1 MTKMIKIGTRESELA
16 MWQAQRVRAL
26 LAELGFTT
34 QIIPIGSAGDVELE
48 KPLYEMGITGIFTK
62 TLDIALLREEIDI
75 AVHSLKDVPT
85 ALPDGIVQAA
95 VLERAD
101 PRDVFVY
108 KDTADV
114 MTPYDGLIAT
124 GSLRRKAQW
133 LNRYKKHEVVN
144 LRGNVNTRLE
154 KLEANDWHG
163 AIFAA
168 AGLQRLDK
176 LPDSHTMLDWMV
188 PAPAQGGIMI
198 AAREL
203 DIFVRDACTQ
213 INHEETE
220 LCTRIER
227 AFLRELEG
235 GCTAPIGALATIK
248 SGLIKNGD
256 IEFTGVLLSRD
267 GQTRLEVTKSQKIDD
282 PVEFGKMC
290 AQELIAQGAK
300 DIMAAD
306 ETETEKANRLKAE
319 AARARSKKVE
329 LKTVPKKQAEKQP
342 EKQAGKQTGDASDL
356 TPEDVEAPEDV
367 ETKSPEIKTAKGK
380 QADVEGV
387 ETETVQATQILDED
401 FEDEDPGDE
410 TFYHEPESSMY
421 TVLSTRA
428 LSDEHLGL
436 AGKNISVQG
445 LDFIATQLL
454 PIPPEAVRTDSM
466 IITSQATVRSLLAS
480 FPRLNLRFKNI
491 YCVGKKTQQMVEDR
505 FGRVLYT
512 APNAH
517 ALAVYLCNNMSGRA
531 ITYFCG
537 NLRRDDLPKMLR
549 ANHIKVTEIPAYE
562 TKYTGRKIDSEFSG
576 VMFYSPSGVRS
587 YVQANPADK
596 IAFCIGATTAH
607 EAQTYFKDVKM
618 AARPTIEDV
627 LDLVNKHYA

>member
-26 LAELGFTT
+26 LAELGFST

-62 TLDIALLREEIDI
+62 TLDMALLREEIDI

-101 PRDVFVY
+101 PRDAFVY

-114 MTPYDGLIAT
+114 MTPYDGLVAT

-154 KLEANDWHG
+154 KLEENNWHG

-168 AGLQRLDK
+168 AGLKRLNK
-176 LPDSHTMLDWMV
+176 LPDSHTILDWMV
-188 PAPAQGGIMI
+188 PAPAQGAIMI

-203 DIFVRDACTQ
+203 DIFVRDACSQ

-227 AFLRELEG
+227 EFLRELEG

-248 SGLIKNGD
+248 SGLIKNGE

-267 GQTRLEVTKSQKIDD
+267 GQTRLEVTKSEKTDD
-282 PVEFGKMC
+282 PVAFGKAC

-306 ETETEKANRLKAE
+306 ETEPEKANRLKAE
-319 AARARSKKVE
+319 AAQARSKKVE
-329 LKTVPKKQAEKQP
+329 LKTVPEKQAKKQAEKQ
-342 EKQAGKQTGDASDL
+342 TGDAPDL
-356 TPEDVEAPEDV
+356 TPGDGEAPEDAKAPKNAK
-367 ETKSPEIKTAKGK
+367 TKNPEVKNVKNK
-380 QADVEGV
+380 QADAEDV
-387 ETETVQATQILDED
+387 ETVQATQILDED
-401 FEDEDPGDE
+401 FEDEDLGDE
-410 TFYHEPESSMY
+410 EFYHESEGGMY
-421 TVLSTRA
+421 TVLSTRT
-428 LSDEHLGL
+428 LSDAQLGL

-466 IITSQATVRSLLAS
+466 IITSQATVRALLAS

-491 YCVGKKTQQMVEDR
+491 YCVGKKTQKMVEDR

-562 TKYTGRKIDSEFSG
+562 TKYTGRKIDSDFSG

-587 YVQANPADK
+587 YVQANPANK
-596 IAFCIGATTAH
+596 TAFCIGATTAH
-607 EAQTYFKDVKM
+607 EAESYFKDVKM